1 MRYEFVKA
9 EKAIYPV
16 SVLCHVLRVSRS
28 GFYAWVQRGESKRS
42 RENRSLLK
50 EIQAAHRVSRSN
62 YGSPR
67 ITRELR
73 AGGTR
78 VGEKRVARIMR
89 QNGIVGKVRRRYRV
103 TTQAGDRAPEP
114 KSLLNRD
121 FKASEPN
128 RKWVSDITYIPTRE
142 GWLYLAV
149 IIDLYSR
156 AVVGWSMN
164 SWISQEL
171 VLDALK
177 MAVGP
182 TTSPEGSDAALGS
195 RPTIHQLGVSASSQR
210 SPDGVLDEPQGQLL
224 GQCGGRELLCH
235 PQERIGG
242 L

>member
-1 MRYEFVKA
+1 MERLRSTGESVHRVSEELGVSWAALTRWCRQLEAEGTVGSGNTEEELQAARKTIRRLEMEREIFKKSGGLLRQGKRMRYEFVKA

-103 TTQAGDRAPEP
+103 TTQAGDRAPAKP
-114 KSLLNRD
+114 KL
-121 FKASEPN
+121 P
-128 RKWVSDITYIPTRE
+128 
-142 GWLYLAV
+142 
-149 IIDLYSR
+149 
-156 AVVGWSMN
+156 
-164 SWISQEL
+164 
-171 VLDALK
+171 
-177 MAVGP
+177 
-182 TTSPEGSDAALGS
+182 
-195 RPTIHQLGVSASSQR
+195 
-210 SPDGVLDEPQGQLL
+210 
-224 GQCGGRELLCH
+224 CGKVR
-235 PQERIGG
+235 
-242 L
+242 